1 MAGTDEGEF
10 RNLAKES
17 LLRAYVHSIEKIK
30 PGVISLIGK
39 AKEVAGITEQIE
51 FELMPEQPF
60 ANVPVLALGRLDRA
74 VRSRVIQAPS
84 AAALVTKNDSLTR
97 LSNALKLLVGEPDL
111 GEMRYNVEE
120 RPEWLCSY
128 LSSVEGA
135 RVSFDIEVSGD
146 VDVDRPSYDKIISI
160 ALWGGTGSVMVIPE
174 HMLRRPDVESAL
186 RYFVTRNKLITV
198 NGKFDLS
205 YFEES
210 EHFFDVMVAHYVLY
224 PAASNHG
231 LKDLSLEYFG
241 IGDWD
246 AALKEFTKGK
256 VYAEAGTGEDGVW
269 WSARKY
275 RAGSGYE
282 RIPRSMLYK
291 YNAYDVFYTWH
302 LYELLES
309 LLELDEQASKAFERR
324 MKVSDMFAA
333 VEKKGFTIDVEYLQ
347 QLKVE
352 LEEEFRVETQNLR
365 DIALRPRL
373 NPNSHV
379 QVKLW
384 FVETDKP
391 LPKRKA
397 TKKDKN
403 TGRER
408 KVMEPSSS
416 EDALME
422 VIEGGKYNSTSV
434 AFAEQLL
441 VCRGITKN
449 LGTYVNGFLDR
460 AHGNTIHTTFNVTGP
475 MTGRIANRGAGIM
488 TIPRDKKY
496 RKMVIPSGPGRVLV
510 KPDYGQLEMRLVAW
524 YSQDERFVKAFQP
537 GMPDFFVSLMPEVY
551 PDVDFSTWT
560 QAEMKASKYRDGIKP
575 FSHGLNYGRQY
586 EAIAKQLKM
595 DPEEARKIALNYSG
609 PAGEGLMA
617 WQADIRD
624 AATNGRDIITPY
636 GFHYQAEIITDRN
649 RSNVENSALAFKPQS
664 TGNDICLDAALKIH
678 PQLAQYGAWIVATI
692 HDQII
697 VDSPIEHAKAV
708 GELMEREMLAAGERL
723 IQGVLV
729 MEAEPEYGFVWSEK
743 MSPPEWDQWLQENSK
758 VLELEDLRV

>member
-1 MAGTDEGEF
+1 M
-10 RNLAKES
+10 
-17 LLRAYVHSIEKIK
+17 RAYIQSIEKIK
-30 PGVISLIGK
+30 PQVISLIGK
-39 AKEVAGITEQIE
+39 AKEHAGITDQIE

-60 ANVPVLALGRLDRA
+60 ANIPVLALGRLDRA

-84 AAALVTKNDSLTR
+84 AAALMTKNDSLTR
-97 LSNALKLLVGEPDL
+97 LSNALKLLVGKPDL
-111 GEMRYNVEE
+111 GEMRYVVED
-120 RPEWLCSY
+120 RPDWLCSY
-128 LSSVEGA
+128 LRGVEGA

-146 VDVDRPSYDKIISI
+146 VDVDLPSYDRIISV

-174 HMLRRPDVESAL
+174 HMLRRPDVEEAL
-186 RYFVTRNKLITV
+186 RYFCTRNKLITV

-205 YFEES
+205 YFDEAQ
-210 EHFFDVMVAHYVLY
+210 HFFDVMVAHYVLY

-231 LKDLSLEYFG
+231 LKDLANEYFG
-241 IGDWD
+241 VGDWD
-246 AALKEFTKGK
+246 EPLKQFTKGK
-256 VYAEAGTGEDGVW
+256 VYKEAGTDIDGVW
-269 WSARKY
+269 WDARKY
-275 RAGSGYE
+275 SAGSGYE
-282 RIPRSMLYK
+282 RIPRTMLYE

-309 LLELDEQASKAFERR
+309 LLELDANASSAFDRR

-352 LEEEFRVETQNLR
+352 LEEEFRVEVQNLR
-365 DIALRPRL
+365 DIALRDI
-373 NPNSHV
+373 NPNSPV

-384 FVETDKP
+384 FEETDKP

-397 TKKDKN
+397 EKTDKA
-403 TGRER
+403 TGRKR
-408 KVMEPSSS
+408 TVMQPSSA

-422 VIEGGKYNSTSV
+422 VIEGGKYNETSV

-460 AHGNTIHTTFNVTGP
+460 RHGSTIHTTFNVTGP

-488 TIPRDKKY
+488 TIPRDPKY

-510 KPDYGQLEMRLVAW
+510 KPDYGQLEMRLV
-524 YSQDERFVKAFQP
+524 SFFSKDERFVKAFQP

-551 PDVDFSTWT
+551 PHVDFSTWT
-560 QAEMKASKYRDGIKP
+560 QAEMKNSHYRDGIKP
-575 FSHGLNYGRQY
+575 ISHGANYGRSY

-595 DPEEARKIALNYSG
+595 DVLEAKGIFERYVG
-609 PAGEGLMA
+609 PPGEGLMA

-624 AATNGRDIITPY
+624 AAVSGRDIVTPF
-636 GFHYQAEIITDRN
+636 GFHYQAEIITSKN
-649 RSNVENSALAFKPQS
+649 QNSVENSALAFTPQS
-664 TGNDICLDAALKIH
+664 TGNDICLEAALRIH
-678 PQLAQYGAWIVATI
+678 PQLAQYDAWIVATI

-697 VDSPIEHAKAV
+697 VDCPIEHAKAV
-708 GELMEREMLAAGERL
+708 GELMEREMLAAGKL
-723 IQGVLV
+723 VVGDVLV

-743 MSPPEWDQWLQENSK
+743 MGPKDWDNWLQGNLKVSQRNPK
-758 VLELEDLRV
+758 VLVS

>member
-1 MAGTDEGEF
+1 
-10 RNLAKES
+10 
-17 LLRAYVHSIEKIK
+17 
-30 PGVISLIGK
+30 
-39 AKEVAGITEQIE
+39 
-51 FELMPEQPF
+51 MPEQPF
-60 ANVPVLALGRLDRA
+60 KNVPVLALGRLDRA
-74 VRSRVIQAPS
+74 VLSRVIQAPS
-84 AAALVTKNDSLTR
+84 AAALMTKNDSLTR

-111 GEMRYNVEE
+111 GEMRYVVEE
-120 RPEWLCSY
+120 RAEWLCGY
-128 LSSVEGA
+128 LRSVQGA

-146 VDVDRPSYDKIISI
+146 VKVDLPSYDRIISV

-174 HMLRRPDVESAL
+174 HMLRRPDVEKAL
-186 RYFVTRNKLITV
+186 SYFCTRNKLITV

-205 YFEES
+205 YFDEAQ
-210 EHFFDVMVAHYVLY
+210 HFFDVMVAHYVLY
-224 PAASNHG
+224 PAASHHG
-231 LKDLSLEYFG
+231 LKELSEEYFG
-241 IGDWD
+241 VGDWD
-246 AALKEFTKGK
+246 AALKQYTKAK
-256 VYAEAGTGEDGVW
+256 TYKESGTDADGVGW
-269 WSARKY
+269 DARKY
-275 RAGSGYE
+275 SAGSGYE
-282 RIPRSMLYK
+282 RIPRDLLYK

-302 LYELLES
+302 LYELLDE
-309 LLELDEQASKAFERR
+309 LLKEDANAWSAFERR
-324 MKVSDMFAA
+324 MRVSDMFAA
-333 VEKKGFTIDVEYLQ
+333 VERKGFTIDVEYLQ

-352 LEEEFRVETQNLR
+352 LEEEFRVEVQNLR
-365 DIALRPRL
+365 DIALRPHL

-397 TKKDKN
+397 TKKDKK

-408 KVMEPSSS
+408 TVMEPSSC

-422 VIEGGKYNSTSV
+422 VIEGGKYSEKSV

-460 AHGNTIHTTFNVTGP
+460 RHGSTIHTTFNVTGP

-537 GMPDFFVSLMPEVY
+537 GSGDFFVSLMPEVY
-551 PDVDFSTWT
+551 PHVDFSTWT
-560 QAEMKASKYRDGIKP
+560 EAEMKKSEYRDGIKP
-575 FSHGLNYGRQY
+575 ISHGTNYGRSY

-595 DPEEARKIALNYSG
+595 DPEEARVISERYKG

-617 WQADIRD
+617 WQSDIRD
-624 AATNGRDIITPY
+624 AAVHGRDIVTPY
-636 GFHYQAEIITDRN
+636 GFHYQAEIITSKN
-649 RSNVENSALAFKPQS
+649 QNSVENSALAFKPQS
-664 TGNDICLDAALKIH
+664 TGNDICLGAALEIH
-678 PQLAQYGAWIVATI
+678 PLLPQYDAWIVATI

-697 VDSPIEHAKAV
+697 VDCPIEHAKAV
-708 GELMEREMLAAGERL
+708 GELMEREMLAEGERL
-723 IQGVLV
+723 LEGQLV
-729 MEAEPEYGFVWSEK
+729 MEAEPEYGFHWAEK
-743 MSPPEWDQWLQENSK
+743 MGPEDWDKWLQENH
-758 VLELEDLRV
+758 R